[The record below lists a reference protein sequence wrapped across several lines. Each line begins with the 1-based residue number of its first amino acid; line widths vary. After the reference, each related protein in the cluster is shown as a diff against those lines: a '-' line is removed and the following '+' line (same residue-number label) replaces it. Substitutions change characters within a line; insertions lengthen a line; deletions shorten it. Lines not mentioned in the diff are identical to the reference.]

1 MRAGSLSSVTFSITL
16 GQGEGDCSAL
26 RKTNSSE
33 DYLQA
38 SVITLK
44 ACGLKNTT
52 LKTISF
58 LSCCNDCKYL
68 ISDIFTKLVGIVRSL
83 MEVIYFYLKQHGWNG
98 PMNTKIRNI
107 FFTIFRIKS
116 LTILIFLYRAIQDF
130 GSIKHT
136 MKIIEHYW
144 PRRSELLQLDF
155 LSWYENIEKIIT
167 ISFQR
172 TLEKCI
178 FCIISD
184 RLFWGE
190 P

>member
-1 MRAGSLSSVTFSITL
+1 MRLGSLSSVTFSITL
-16 GQGEGDCSAL
+16 GRGEGDCSAL

-83 MEVIYFYLKQHGWNG
+83 MEVIYFYLNPWNTG
-98 PMNTKIRNI
+98 SFWSLKNRVGHIWQKTLTGSREMKNIVLGDESPMT
-107 FFTIFRIKS
+107 
-116 LTILIFLYRAIQDF
+116 L
-130 GSIKHT
+130 
-136 MKIIEHYW
+136 
-144 PRRSELLQLDF
+144 SEM
-155 LSWYENIEKIIT
+155 
-167 ISFQR
+167 
-172 TLEKCI
+172 
-178 FCIISD
+178 
-184 RLFWGE
+184 